1 MRFEIMKSK
10 IHELQKNKSFCV
22 SKRIIYIS
30 FLCLLICF
38 ASSLTLVS
46 CKSSHLSS
54 KKSPVLLDI
63 SKEIDSNAFVN
74 LRNYSKDFVF
84 DMKYATT
91 DNFLKEKVYPC
102 EECFLRVKTVKALLE
117 ANKSFLTKGFR
128 IKLYDC
134 YRPKSIQKKMWKIV
148 PDANF
153 VANPKKGS
161 IHNRGGAVDISLVDS
176 LGVEVNMGT
185 KFDFF
190 GKEASHNY
198 LQLSDTILANRKFL
212 KGIMLLHNFKS
223 FDSEWWH
230 YNLNGSNK
238 DEVSD
243 QKWRCE
249 N

>member
-1 MRFEIMKSK
+1 MKFKIMKK
-10 IHELQKNKSFCV
+10 AA
-22 SKRIIYIS
+22 
-30 FLCLLICF
+30 CLFFVGLLF
-38 ASSLTLVS
+38 S
-46 CKSSHLSS
+46 CKSTYLDS
-54 KKSPVLLDI
+54 KKSPILLDI
-63 SKEIDSNAFVN
+63 TKEVDSNAFVN

-84 DMKYATT
+84 DMKYATA

-102 EECFLRVKTVKALLE
+102 DECFLRVKTVKALLE

-176 LGVEVNMGT
+176 LGMEVNMGT

-190 GKEASHNY
+190 GEEASHNY
-198 LQLSDTILANRKFL
+198 QNLSEEILANRNFL
-212 KGIMLLHNFKS
+212 KEIMLQHNFKS

-238 DEVSD
+238 DEVSN
-243 QKWRCE
+243 QKWRCT

>member
-1 MRFEIMKSK
+1 MKFKIMKK
-10 IHELQKNKSFCV
+10 AA
-22 SKRIIYIS
+22 
-30 FLCLLICF
+30 CLFFVGLLF
-38 ASSLTLVS
+38 S
-46 CKSSHLSS
+46 CKSTYLNS
-54 KKSPVLLDI
+54 KKSPILLDI
-63 SKEIDSNAFVN
+63 TKEVDSNAFVN

-84 DMKYATT
+84 DMKYATA

-102 EECFLRVKTVKALLE
+102 DECFLRVKTVKALLE

-190 GKEASHNY
+190 GEEASHNY
-198 LQLSDTILANRKFL
+198 QNLSEEILANRNFL
-212 KGIMLLHNFKS
+212 KEIMLQHNFKS

-238 DEVSD
+238 DEVSN
-243 QKWRCE
+243 QKWRCT

>member
-1 MRFEIMKSK
+1 MKKLRFV
-10 IHELQKNKSFCV
+10 F
-22 SKRIIYIS
+22 
-30 FLCLLICF
+30 LICF
-38 ASSLTLVS
+38 TSSLVFVS
-46 CKSSHLSS
+46 CKSTQLNSN
-54 KKSPVLLDI
+54 KSPVLLDI
-63 SKEIDSNAFVN
+63 TKKIDSNAFVN
-74 LRNYSKDFVF
+74 LRNYSNDFVF
-84 DMKYATT
+84 DMKYATS

-102 EECFLRVKTVKALLE
+102 DECFLRVKTVRALLD
-117 ANKSFLTKGFR
+117 ANKSFLAKGFK

-134 YRPKSIQKKMWKIV
+134 YRPKSIQKKMWEII
-148 PDANF
+148 PDANY

-176 LGVEVNMGT
+176 NGNELDMGT

-198 LQLSDTILANRKFL
+198 IEFSETILANRKFL
-212 KGIMLLHNFKS
+212 KTIMLEHNFKS

-238 DEVSD
+238 DKVSNL
-243 QKWRCE
+243 KWKCL

>member
-1 MRFEIMKSK
+1 MKK
-10 IHELQKNKSFCV
+10 ITGLFF
-22 SKRIIYIS
+22 I
-30 FLCLLICF
+30 CLLF
-38 ASSLTLVS
+38 S
-46 CKSSHLSS
+46 CKSTYLDS
-54 KKSPVLLDI
+54 KKSPVVLDI
-63 SKEIDSNAFVN
+63 IKETDSNSFVN

-84 DMKYATT
+84 DMKYATA

-102 EECFLRVKTVKALLE
+102 DECFLRVKTVKALLE

-128 IKLYDC
+128 IKIYDC

-190 GKEASHNY
+190 GKEASHNF
-198 LQLSDTILANRKFL
+198 QDLSPEILANRKFL
-212 KGIMLLHNFKS
+212 KDIMLQHNFKS

-238 DEVSD
+238 DEVSN
-243 QKWRCE
+243 QKWRCQ